1 MPLYETFW
9 KKKSTFI
16 NLFTAPVNS
25 RVDTKLPE
33 ETPNED
39 NDELS
44 SIDAYFASLEKKNEV
59 FQRPKQSLAGFRCVA
74 LSWILVTEQQ
84 DLYKLC

>member
-1 MPLYETFW
+1 MN
-9 KKKSTFI
+9 S
-16 NLFTAPVNS
+16 FTAPLNS

-44 SIDAYFASLEKKNEV
+44 SIDAYFASLEKKSEV
-59 FQRPKQSLAGFRCVA
+59 FQRPKQSLAGFRCVT
-74 LSWILVTEQQ
+74 LSWILVTVQQ
-84 DLYKLC
+84 DLYIGPDHLDHR

>member
-1 MPLYETFW
+1 MN
-9 KKKSTFI
+9 S
-16 NLFTAPVNS
+16 FTAPLNS
-25 RVDTKLPE
+25 RVDTRLPE

-59 FQRPKQSLAGFRCVA
+59 FQRPKEVKITVKNKNPNQR
-74 LSWILVTEQQ
+74 
-84 DLYKLC
+84 

>member
-1 MPLYETFW
+1 MILIW
-9 KKKSTFI
+9 NILKKKLTFM
-16 NLFTAPVNS
+16 NSFTAPLNS
-25 RVDTKLPE
+25 RVDTRLPE

-59 FQRPKQSLAGFRCVA
+59 FQRPKQSLAGFRCVT
-74 LSWILVTEQQ
+74 LP
-84 DLYKLC
+84 

>member
-1 MPLYETFW
+1 MN
-9 KKKSTFI
+9 S
-16 NLFTAPVNS
+16 FTAPLNS

-33 ETPNED
+33 ETPNDD

-59 FQRPKQSLAGFRCVA
+59 FQRPRQSLAGFRLVA
-74 LSWILVTEQQ
+74 LSWIPVTEQQ
-84 DLYKLC
+84 DLYEL